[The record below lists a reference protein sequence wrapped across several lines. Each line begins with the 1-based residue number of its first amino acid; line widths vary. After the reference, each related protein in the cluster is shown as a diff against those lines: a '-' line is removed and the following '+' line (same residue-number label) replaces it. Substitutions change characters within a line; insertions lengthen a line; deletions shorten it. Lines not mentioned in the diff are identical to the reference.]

1 MFNKK
6 TTDMM
11 EKFLKENKDKENLRY
26 LFQVRFELS
35 NEETDYTLKNLG
47 YEKGEIK

>member
-1 MFNKK
+1 MFNKE

-11 EKFLKENKDKENLRY
+11 EIWLKENKDKENLRH

-47 YEKGEIK
+47 YENRKY